1 MPLLDNAYDPV
12 LTPNVY
18 LENKQP
24 ALVYPPIKPF
34 DIELTPS
41 VAQHTQVPD
50 NYRAAFDVLDK
61 MKKTPFVPLGDSFGT
76 KDTNV
81 FGVQNMTYEN
91 GVDNEGLAALKQ
103 DDVLSKGLSGMFDVA
118 KASFFS
124 QINTIPNFFSSIV
137 TGKDVFKDNEQNA
150 KLAESLKSLEEDK
163 NKIFKSLDQR
173 ENPLKFGNIFSREN
187 FGSLLQ
193 QTGITFGTI
202 GGILLENLAIKVGEV
217 GLAATGVGTGAALG
231 TEVAN
236 DIRSSLN
243 ISKALGSMGKAIKSI
258 LTGVSTITKSYAT
271 AKGINAASS
280 VVRNLNLAELGVRA
294 FLHANGEAAL
304 QRHIAREDII
314 NALVDQEGND
324 ITQDKLDKIHQL
336 AEEGA
341 DTEYAFN
348 LPLLMVSD
356 MYQFGN
362 VLMGKQL
369 NHVLDKFPVSAK
381 LAGNALQFSGKAPT
395 LSNYLMRKA
404 GSFMLKS
411 QVEGLEEIGQY
422 GIEQFTRS
430 YYQDLY
436 NNKTT
441 RSAHDFVKHLGKG
454 AEHMFT
460 EEGISQYI
468 SGVLIGGITNVS
480 LGAITSAPQIAANP
494 KRFFSPYSSYKE
506 TIENAFDRNNALAA
520 NTLKYF
526 SSVAK
531 QSDAFQKGDKA
542 VLNDEIG
549 KQIYNFTDINLKRG
563 TYDHIV
569 DTIKSWSTLNNE
581 QFNESGFAGMGE
593 SLTETEQKKYV
604 SSLLT
609 NIELAKQSVESTQ
622 RVFKVNPFENEN
634 WFIRKLTERGKS
646 EEEIVTQ
653 KMIKIQNSIIF
664 NQLRDVA
671 GYLTFK
677 KEHQSARFDS
687 MVSELKQTYNSD
699 FVDNMLGD
707 KPSIKN
713 YLMAKQK
720 DLEQQLAIYTE
731 GVDPKSISSIPGVKE
746 NRAKLRSQIAALN
759 EIKDKPESELTNLLT
774 LPEELKEFI
783 TDAEIPLAQYNKQ
796 AEQFVDSFKLKQ
808 SVRVL
813 GDIYKSWETIEGQ
826 RELINSI
833 LKESVYNKNEQTK
846 KEKAEKV
853 EEVEKVK
860 ADQKAQ
866 QESNPTDPKE
876 PEIIPS
882 IEVSPDMDFEFAE
895 STEKSKNENN
905 QLVEKRKLED
915 FNNPDESYRVIV
927 GEEAYNDIVE
937 SGVVRTNAETK
948 SKNEGKIDLSNRPT
962 AFPSFTKGKAS
973 MEYAAENPNNY
984 IIVTEDPSI
993 QPSKVGRHGKGTT
1006 MFPTDENGNHL
1017 KELSGEKVKV
1027 YKHVGNGEY
1036 ILVYANGEEIIPSSQ
1051 FVNETEDTDNEELID
1066 LSNLTTMENVINQMK
1081 NCKD

>member
-1 MPLLDNAYDPV
+1 MPLLENAYDPV

-41 VAQHTQVPD
+41 VVQHTQVPD

-81 FGVQNMTYEN
+81 FGVQNMAFEY
-91 GVDNEGLAALKQ
+91 GADNEGLAALKQ
-103 DDVLSKGLSGMFDVA
+103 DNVLSKGFSGMFDVA

-137 TGKDVFKDNEQNA
+137 TGKDVFKDNEQNTT
-150 KLAESLKSLEEDK
+150 LANSLKNLEEDR
-163 NKIFKSLDQR
+163 NKIFKSADQR

-193 QTGITFGTI
+193 QTGITVGTI

-217 GLAATGVGTGAALG
+217 GLAATGVGAGAAIG
-231 TEVAN
+231 TEAAN
-236 DIRSSLN
+236 DIRSALGV
-243 ISKALGSMGKAIKSI
+243 SKALGSMGKAIKSI
-258 LTGVSTITKSYAT
+258 LTGVSTISKSYAE
-271 AKGINAASS
+271 AKGINQASKIFKS
-280 VVRNLNLAELGVRA
+280 LDLTELGVRA

-314 NALVDQEGND
+314 NALVDQEGDN
-324 ITQDKLDKIHQL
+324 ITQEKLDKIYQL

-381 LAGNALQFSGKAPT
+381 LAGSSLQFSGKAPT
-395 LSNYLMRKA
+395 LSRYLFGKA
-404 GSFMLKS
+404 GSFILKS
-411 QVEGLEEIGQY
+411 QAEGLEEIGQY

-430 YYQDLY
+430 YYKDLY
-436 NNKTT
+436 NNNAV

-460 EEGISQYI
+460 EEGIGQYI
-468 SGVLIGGITNVS
+468 SGVLIGGITNVG

-494 KRFFSPYSSYKE
+494 KRFFSPYSAYKQ
-506 TIENAFDRNNALAA
+506 TIENAFDRNNALGA

-531 QSDAFQKGDKA
+531 QNEAFQKGDKA
-542 VLNDEIG
+542 VFNDELG

-569 DTIKSWSTLNNE
+569 DTIKSWSELNNE

-593 SLTETEQKKYV
+593 NLTPSEQKKYV
-604 SSLLT
+604 DSLLSK
-609 NIELAKQSVESTQ
+609 IELARESVESTQ

-634 WFIRKLTERGKS
+634 WFIRKLSERGKS

-677 KEHQSARFDS
+677 KEHQASRLDS
-687 MVSELKQTYNSD
+687 MEKELKQTFNSD
-699 FVDNMLGD
+699 FVDNMLSD
-707 KPSIKN
+707 KPSIKD
-713 YLMAKQK
+713 YLENKRK
-720 DLEQQLAIYTE
+720 ELEQQLAIYTE
-731 GVDPKSISSIPGVKE
+731 GVDPSSINSIPGVKE
-746 NRAKLRSQIAALN
+746 NKSILTAQIAALN
-759 EIKDKPESELTNLLT
+759 EIKDKPESELSHLLE
-774 LPEELKEFI
+774 LPEELKSFI
-783 TDAEIPLAQYNKQ
+783 TDVEIPLAQYNKQ

-813 GDIYKSWETIEGQ
+813 NNIYKSWETIEGQ
-826 RELINSI
+826 KSLINSI
-833 LKESVYNKNEQTK
+833 LKESVYSKDEQTK
-846 KEKAEKV
+846 KEKAE
-853 EEVEKVK
+853 EVEKIK
-860 ADQKAQ
+860 ADQKAK
-866 QESNPTDPKE
+866 QENNPTNPQE
-876 PEIIPS
+876 PGEVEEMIPS
-882 IEVSPDMDFEFAE
+882 VEVSPDFDFEFTE
-895 STEKSKNENN
+895 STEPIE
-905 QLVEKRKLED
+905 
-915 FNNPDESYRVIV
+915 ESAPII
-927 GEEAYNDIVE
+927 EEQPQQVN
-937 SGVVRTNAETK
+937 S
-948 SKNEGKIDLSNRPT
+948 EG
-962 AFPSFTKGKAS
+962 
-973 MEYAAENPNNY
+973 
-984 IIVTEDPSI
+984 
-993 QPSKVGRHGKGTT
+993 Q
-1006 MFPTDENGNHL
+1006 
-1017 KELSGEKVKV
+1017 
-1027 YKHVGNGEY
+1027 
-1036 ILVYANGEEIIPSSQ
+1036 
-1051 FVNETEDTDNEELID
+1051 DNEELID
-1066 LSNLTTMENVINQMK
+1066 LSNLTTMESVINQMK

>member
-1 MPLLDNAYDPV
+1 MPLLENAYDPV

-18 LENKQP
+18 LENKQ
-24 ALVYPPIKPF
+24 ADLVYPPIKPF

-41 VAQHTQVPD
+41 VVQNTQVPD
-50 NYRAAFDVLDK
+50 NYRAAFDALDK
-61 MKKTPFVPLGDSFGT
+61 MKKTPFVPVGDSFGT

-81 FGVQNMTYEN
+81 FGVQNMAFEY
-91 GVDNEGLAALKQ
+91 GADNEGLAALKQ
-103 DDVLSKGLSGMFDVA
+103 DNVLSKGFSGMFDVA

-150 KLAESLKSLEEDK
+150 TLANSLKNLENDR
-163 NKIFKSLDQR
+163 NKIFKSADQR
-173 ENPLKFGNIFSREN
+173 DNPLKFGNIFSREN

-193 QTGITFGTI
+193 QTGITVGTI

-217 GLAATGVGTGAALG
+217 GLAATGVGAGAAVG
-231 TEVAN
+231 IEGAN
-236 DIRSSLN
+236 DLRSILN
-243 ISKALGSMGKAIKSI
+243 ISKALGSMGKAIKGI
-258 LTGVSTITKSYAT
+258 LGGVSTITKSYAA

-280 VVRNLNLAELGVRA
+280 VIRNLNLAELCVRA

-314 NALVDQEGND
+314 NALIEQEGDN
-324 ITQDKLDKIHQL
+324 ITQEKLDRIHQI

-404 GSFMLKS
+404 GSFILKS
-411 QVEGLEEIGQY
+411 QAEGLEEIGQY

-436 NNKTT
+436 NNNAT

-460 EEGISQYI
+460 EEGIGQYI
-468 SGVLIGGITNVS
+468 SGVLIGGITNVG

-494 KRFFSPYSSYKE
+494 KRFFSPYGAYKQ

-563 TYDHIV
+563 TYEHVV
-569 DTIKSWSTLNNE
+569 DTIKSWSTLTNE

-593 SLTETEQKKYV
+593 SLTEAEQKKYI

-609 NIELAKQSVESTQ
+609 NVELARQSVESTQ

-634 WFIRKLTERGKS
+634 WFIRKLTERGKT
-646 EEEIVTQ
+646 EEQVVTQ
-653 KMIKIQNSIIF
+653 KMIRIQNGIIF

-677 KEHQSARFDS
+677 KEHQSARFDA
-687 MVSELKQTYNSD
+687 MASELKQTYNAD

-707 KPSIKN
+707 KPSVKD
-713 YLMAKQK
+713 YLMGKQK

-731 GVDPKSISSIPGVKE
+731 GIDPKSISNIPGVKE
-746 NRAKLRSQIAALN
+746 NRAKLSKQIAALN

-783 TDAEIPLAQYNKQ
+783 TDVEIPLAQYNKQ

-808 SVRVL
+808 SVRLL

-846 KEKAEKV
+846 KEKI
-853 EEVEKVK
+853 EEVEKIK

-876 PEIIPS
+876 PEIIPPV
-882 IEVSPDMDFEFAE
+882 EVSPDFDFTESPEETIPIAE
-895 STEKSKNENN
+895 EQSQEVNS
-905 QLVEKRKLED
+905 
-915 FNNPDESYRVIV
+915 
-927 GEEAYNDIVE
+927 
-937 SGVVRTNAETK
+937 
-948 SKNEGKIDLSNRPT
+948 EG
-962 AFPSFTKGKAS
+962 
-973 MEYAAENPNNY
+973 
-984 IIVTEDPSI
+984 
-993 QPSKVGRHGKGTT
+993 Q
-1006 MFPTDENGNHL
+1006 
-1017 KELSGEKVKV
+1017 
-1027 YKHVGNGEY
+1027 
-1036 ILVYANGEEIIPSSQ
+1036 
-1051 FVNETEDTDNEELID
+1051 DNEELID
-1066 LSNLTTMENVINQMK
+1066 LSNLTTMESVINQMK